1 MEHEGARIAAGLA
14 LAFMVGVS
22 KTGVPGIGILVVPL
36 MALLFPAR
44 TSVGALLPLL
54 CLADVVATALYRRH
68 AQWPLL
74 WRLMPWTA
82 VGMALAAL
90 ALGHIPGRLMEPA
103 LGLLV
108 LVLLVL
114 EVVRQRAGLSH
125 LPHTTWFTSLAG
137 ALTGF
142 ATTLGNLAG
151 PVVNIFLVG
160 KGFDKREFI
169 GTVSWFFLIINAVKL
184 PIFAGLGMI
193 TAETLRF
200 DLLAAPGLLVGCA
213 VGRALLHLIPEKL
226 FQALVMLLAAAAAVR
241 MLLAAG

>member
-1 MEHEGARIAAGLA
+1 MEHEGARVAAGLA

-90 ALGHIPGRLMEPA
+90 ALGHIPNRLLEPMLGGLILTLLA
-103 LGLLV
+103 LEL
-108 LVLLVL
+108 
-114 EVVRQRAGLSH
+114 VRQRAGLSH
-125 LPHTTWFTSLAG
+125 LPHTAWFTSLAG

-151 PVVNIFLVG
+151 PVVNIFLVS
-160 KGFDKREFI
+160 KGFDKKEFI
-169 GTVSWFFLIINAVKL
+169 GTVSWFFLIINAIKL
-184 PIFAGLGMI
+184 PIFASLGMI

-200 DLLAAPGLLVGCA
+200 DLKVAPALLVGCA
-213 VGRALLHLIPEKL
+213 AGRLLLHLLPEKL
-226 FQALVMLLAAAAAVR
+226 FQALIMVLAAAAALH
-241 MLLAAG
+241 LLW